1 MPLALVLPLP
11 AEVAA
16 RVALPASVPGALPAS
31 DLHVTVAALTS
42 APPDLLG
49 SLAALAAHAAP
60 LAATLSG
67 TGRFASPAAEGDA
80 FYLSVDAPALVE
92 LRARIESEHWRFID
106 RTHGLSPHVTL
117 ARLAPDDAA
126 PIDRFGPEPVRFEAL
141 TLWDGDTRTA
151 FPFGTAMDNTTTLDA
166 VALPDT
172 PPAEL
177 RLFRDGWNDTTKGRF
192 LLDADGA
199 AEVLRRFAAHGV
211 ELAMDFD
218 HGTFTEGGRRRD
230 VPGYIGGLDYRPGD
244 GLHATALRWTEVGL
258 RAIAP
263 GRAPDGTP
271 TVPEYRYVSPAIDFD
286 PDTRRILGIKP
297 VALVSYPATVG
308 QRPLVMSAHS
318 APAPETRTMK
328 ILTALLGLAADADES
343 TIAHAVKAAQTER
356 DTLLGA
362 LGAKD
367 IPAALGTVN
376 ALRTARERLDVV
388 EKERAELSARVET
401 AERAELVARGKRE
414 GKLTPALETFYA
426 ARPAAELSA
435 FLEVAP
441 VVLTPTQRQA
451 LPQPA
456 PAAGLSVQ
464 GVPDKPFAELTA
476 QEKERLLRTNRV
488 AFEVSLAAHE
498 AAGGDGTRYRTM
510 LARLDAR

>member
-1 MPLALVLPLP
+1 M
-11 AEVAA
+11 
-16 RVALPASVPGALPAS
+16 
-31 DLHVTVAALTS
+31 
-42 APPDLLG
+42 
-49 SLAALAAHAAP
+49 
-60 LAATLSG
+60 
-67 TGRFASPAAEGDA
+67 
-80 FYLSVDAPALVE
+80 
-92 LRARIESEHWRFID
+92 
-106 RTHGLSPHVTL
+106 
-117 ARLAPDDAA
+117 
-126 PIDRFGPEPVRFEAL
+126 
-141 TLWDGDTRTA
+141 
-151 FPFGTAMDNTTTLDA
+151 PFGTAMDNTTTLDA

-199 AEVLRRFAAHGV
+199 AEVLRRFRAHGV

-244 GLHATALRWTEVGL
+244 GLYATALRWTEVGL

-328 ILTALLGLAADADES
+328 TLIALLGLAADADEP
-343 TIAHAVKAAQTER
+343 TIANAIKTAQTER

-362 LGAKD
+362 LGARD

-456 PAAGLSVQ
+456 PAAGISVQ

>member
-60 LAATLSG
+60 IAATLSG

-117 ARLAPDDAA
+117 AYLAPDAAA
-126 PIDRFGPEPVRFEAL
+126 PLDRFGPEPLRFEAL

-151 FPFGTAMDNTTTLDA
+151 FLFGSAMDNTTTLDA

-244 GLHATALRWTEVGL
+244 GLYATALRWTEVGL

-271 TVPEYRYVSPAIDFD
+271 HGYVPDRRRGGGCVLKRYGRARKSRRAGVSPRLSVS
-286 PDTRRILGIKP
+286 PTRGDAYTSTARATPSTVRNDGP
-297 VALVSYPATVG
+297 SPAG
-308 QRPLVMSAHS
+308 SGS
-318 APAPETRTMK
+318 APACHRASSSATVCTPQQASRWCTTRHGPWTRTP
-328 ILTALLGLAADADES
+328 LPS
-343 TIAHAVKAAQTER
+343 
-356 DTLLGA
+356 DTPRTRM
-362 LGAKD
+362 
-367 IPAALGTVN
+367 PAATPGPPKVRSRPLKVPP
-376 ALRTARERLDVV
+376 RSVPPVRWKYHCPKVDC
-388 EKERAELSARVET
+388 
-401 AERAELVARGKRE
+401 RGSPWTK
-414 GKLTPALETFYA
+414 G
-426 ARPAAELSA
+426 SSW
-435 FLEVAP
+435 AP
-441 VVLTPTQRQA
+441 PR
-451 LPQPA
+451 
-456 PAAGLSVQ
+456 
-464 GVPDKPFAELTA
+464 
-476 QEKERLLRTNRV
+476 
-488 AFEVSLAAHE
+488 
-498 AAGGDGTRYRTM
+498 
-510 LARLDAR
+510 

>member
-60 LAATLSG
+60 IAATLSG

-117 ARLAPDDAA
+117 AYLAPDAAA
-126 PIDRFGPEPVRFEAL
+126 PLDRFGPEPLRFEAL

-151 FPFGTAMDNTTTLDA
+151 FLFGSAMDNTTTLDA

-244 GLHATALRWTEVGL
+244 GLYATALRWTEVGL

-271 TVPEYRYVSPAIDFD
+271 HAAHVPLRPRPASGRRLCAEAVRPREEVAPRGRVAAFEREPHPRRRVHLHRPRDAVDGEKRRRVPRRVGLGVGVPTRVELGHRLHTTAGEQMVHHPTRPVDAYTVAIGHTPHEDARGDAGPAEGEVEALEGASAERSARAVEVPLPEGRLP
-286 PDTRRILGIKP
+286 R
-297 VALVSYPATVG
+297 VAVDEGVVVG
-308 QRPLVMSAHS
+308 AAAVIHLDVLEAVTLPRDVPGD
-318 APAPETRTMK
+318 
-328 ILTALLGLAADADES
+328 ALKHQG
-343 TIAHAVKAAQTER
+343 R
-356 DTLLGA
+356 DTTEG
-362 LGAKD
+362 
-367 IPAALGTVN
+367 
-376 ALRTARERLDVV
+376 
-388 EKERAELSARVET
+388 
-401 AERAELVARGKRE
+401 RGKRVR
-414 GKLTPALETFYA
+414 GGVGPGQ
-426 ARPAAELSA
+426 
-435 FLEVAP
+435 
-441 VVLTPTQRQA
+441 QR
-451 LPQPA
+451 
-456 PAAGLSVQ
+456 
-464 GVPDKPFAELTA
+464 
-476 QEKERLLRTNRV
+476 
-488 AFEVSLAAHE
+488 AH
-498 AAGGDGTRYRTM
+498 
-510 LARLDAR
+510 L